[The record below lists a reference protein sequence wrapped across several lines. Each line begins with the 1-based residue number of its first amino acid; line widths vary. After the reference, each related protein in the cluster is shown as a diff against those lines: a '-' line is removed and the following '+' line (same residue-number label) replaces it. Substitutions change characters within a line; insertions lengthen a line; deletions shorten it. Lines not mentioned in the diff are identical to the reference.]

1 MTTQTRVTSSKKLL
15 DVQVETIYDRSQIK
29 AFKVRIKEGK
39 FIVIDY
45 KDRFAK
51 NPDTEIFWE
60 HGMVQ
65 LAVHLLE
72 YKAANKVITE
82 HLKRT

>member
-1 MTTQTRVTSSKKLL
+1 MTTQTRATSNKKLL
-15 DVQVETIYDRSQIK
+15 DVQIETIHSDSGIK

-39 FIVIDY
+39 FIVVDY

-65 LAVHLLE
+65 LAPHFSE
-72 YKAANKVITE
+72 YKAATKVVTD
-82 HLKRT
+82 HLKGK